1 MKFSKIIVGFGAVV
15 LLAIILLLTL
25 GCPPKGA
32 EEIRIGAVLPLT
44 GSSAQY
50 GIWIKEA
57 LELYKDEVNANG
69 GINGKHLAII
79 YEDDQADPR
88 VAANVMQ
95 ELITLYKV
103 PVVYGSWASSCV
115 LAQAPIA
122 EKAKTVLMGEAISP
136 KIRDA
141 GDYTFRMQPDARYY
155 IQQLVPFV
163 FNNLKVRKVA
173 ILYVNNDFGSDQAR
187 VFADEFTKLGG
198 KILSSNGYEQ
208 SATDF
213 KTDLTK
219 IKSEKPE
226 AVFVPGYTELAVI
239 LNQAKELGLAPQFLA
254 SVPFENPQIVQAAS
268 NAAEGVI
275 YPHHFDPDATNP
287 LSKIYQKAYQKRYGR
302 QSEGFAALA
311 YDGLRIIVD
320 VMKRIGSNA
329 TNIKEELYKIKDFPG
344 VTGPTT
350 FDDHG
355 DVIKPIIMKTVKN
368 GAFVAFR

>member
-57 LELYKDEVNANG
+57 LELYKDEVNAKG

-88 VAANVMQ
+88 VATNVMQ

-208 SATDF
+208 SAADF

-239 LNQAKELGLAPQFLA
+239 LKQAKELGLAHQFLA
-254 SVPFENPQIVQAAS
+254 SVPFENPQIVQAAG

-275 YPHHFDPDATNP
+275 YPHHFDSDATNP
-287 LSKIYQKAYQKRYGR
+287 LAKIYQETYQKRYGR

-368 GAFVAFR
+368 RTFIAYR